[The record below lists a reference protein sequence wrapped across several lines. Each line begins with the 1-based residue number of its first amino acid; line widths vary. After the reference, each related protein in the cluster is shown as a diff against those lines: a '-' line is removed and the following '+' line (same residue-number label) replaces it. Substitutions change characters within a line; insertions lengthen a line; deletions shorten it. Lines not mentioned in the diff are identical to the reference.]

1 MLKKLLA
8 VLIAAAMVL
17 GLVGCNVNVTPST
30 DNKPAAEA
38 EENEQAA
45 EPAEEGG
52 EEAAPEGIS
61 HDEEYMVEF
70 YDSYAN
76 YMGEMTGWYA
86 KIVKDKFNLTF
97 NLICPNIAGTGDQ
110 LYTTR
115 TAAGNLGDLI
125 VQVKTRMIDCYNVG
139 LLGSMSPYL
148 PNCPNLLKLETAYEA
163 FREAM
168 GSEEVYAIPG
178 WVSNNPD
185 DQPSGRG
192 VNLDKGTNVRWDA
205 YVAEGMPEINSHEE
219 LLDLLMKMQD
229 DFPTNKNGDKCYA
242 LALFPDWDGNTVRP
256 AREWM
261 WTYGYYP
268 TVGYLWMKWDGSEI
282 VNMLDDDSLY
292 YQYLKKYNE
301 MYRAGY
307 IDPDSATQT
316 FDELATKVKEGRSF
330 FSWWTYLGNNMWNAG
345 FDPEN
350 DYGFGLVPV
359 NGTTY
364 AINGYNKYGQKDN
377 AFAIGVGA
385 KYPERLM
392 EFLDWYGSEEGT
404 LLFNSQVEG
413 VTYELVDG
421 HPVLTEFGLNTDSDK
436 VAPDEL
442 GGGNWN
448 DGACKINYPLIH
460 SDDANSLI
468 GGEPV
473 TSSLWQSVLSEGRN
487 DYTNQWEETYGYY
500 APLDYLKSTD
510 QLGVVVGTTYTA
522 PADSSDI
529 ANIRGQLKTM
539 TAAAGWQMI
548 YAESEEEFQKIWDD
562 MKTQIKDFG
571 YDELTEWDM
580 QVTQDWCDSIKAVRG
595 E

>member
-1 MLKKLLA
+1 MLKKLFA
-8 VLIAAAMVL
+8 VLLAAVMIL
-17 GLVGCNVNVTPST
+17 GLVGCNVNVTPSVN
-30 DNKPAAEA
+30 DNTKSEAEA
-38 EENEQAA
+38 EPEA
-45 EPAEEGG
+45 EPEAGG
-52 EEAAPEGIS
+52 EEAEAAPAEIS
-61 HDEEYMVEF
+61 HDEEYAVEF

-110 LYTTR
+110 LYNTR

-125 VQVKTRMIDCYNVG
+125 VQIKTRMIDCYNVG
-139 LLGSMSPYL
+139 LLASMSPYL

-316 FDELATKVKEGRSF
+316 FDDLATKVKEGRSF
-330 FSWWTYLGNNMWNAG
+330 FSWWTYLGNNMWNAS

-377 AFAIGVGA
+377 AFAIGSSA

-421 HPVLTEFGLNTDSDK
+421 HPVLTEFGLNSDSDK
-436 VAPDEL
+436 MAPEEM

-500 APLDYLKSTD
+500 APLDYLKSKD

-529 ANIRGQLKTM
+529 SNIRGQLKTI

-580 QVTQDWCDSIKAVRG
+580 QVTQDWCDSIKAVLG
-595 E
+595 K